1 MHRMSP
7 LDASFLHIED
17 RVSHMHIGSAAIFE
31 GPAPSHDEILA
42 AIAAKLPLVPRYR
55 QKVRFVPL
63 SVGRP
68 VWVDDPHFVLDYHVR
83 HTAMPQPGGD
93 EQLRNLVGRVMSQQ
107 LDRTKPLWELWIAEG
122 LQDGRWVM
130 ISKTHHCM
138 VDGVSSSDLLSV
150 LMDETRE
157 AGPAP
162 ADPWRPEPEPNPAQL
177 VTQALAE
184 RAASPYEG
192 VRTVASAVRGPRRLV
207 RNLVQGAR
215 DVSQTR
221 SVLVPTASISLN
233 GPIGPHRRWDWA
245 RGRLA
250 DVKVIRDG
258 LGGTVNDVVLT
269 VITAGFR
276 ELLQQ
281 RGEDIEDRTI
291 RTLVP
296 VSVRKGSERGTY
308 DNKVSAMFAE
318 LPIGITDPLERLD
331 AVRRQMEG
339 LKQSRQAVGAEVL
352 TSMTGFAPAMLLALG
367 GRLAMRVPQ
376 RNLNTVTTNVPGPQ
390 HPLYLAGR
398 RLLEVFPYVPLASNV
413 RVGLAIYSYDGGL
426 NFGVTG
432 DYDTAPDIGVL
443 ADGIEHGLAE
453 LVRLAQKGAASKRAG
468 TRAPRRHT
476 VQAASPVGRS
486 TGGETAS

>member
-1 MHRMSP
+1 MQRMSP

-31 GPAPSHDEILA
+31 GPAPSHDEIIT
-42 AIAAKLPLVPRYR
+42 AISSKLPLVPRYR

-63 SVGRP
+63 SLGRP

-83 HTAMPQPGGD
+83 HTAMPQPGGA

-107 LDRTKPLWELWIAEG
+107 LDRNKPLWELWIAEG
-122 LQDGRWVM
+122 LTDGRWVM

-150 LMDETRE
+150 LMDDTRE
-157 AGPAP
+157 GGAAP
-162 ADPWRPEPEPNPAQL
+162 PDRWRPEPEPNPAQL
-177 VTQALAE
+177 VAESLAE

-192 VRTVASAVRGPRRLV
+192 FRTVMAAARGPRRLA
-207 RNLVQGAR
+207 RNLVQGVL

-221 SVLVPTASISLN
+221 SVLLPADEVSLN

-250 DVKVIRDG
+250 DVKTIREAF
-258 LGGTVNDVVLT
+258 GGTVNDVVLT

-276 ELLQQ
+276 ELLLG
-281 RGEDIEDRTI
+281 RGVEVEGRTV

-296 VSVRKGSERGTY
+296 VSVRKGSERGEY
-308 DNKVSAMFAE
+308 NNRVSAMFAE
-318 LPIGITDPLERLD
+318 LPVGIDDALERLD
-331 AVRRQMEG
+331 SVHRQMED

-352 TSMTGFAPAMLLALG
+352 TSMTGFAPALLLALG
-367 GRLAMRVPQ
+367 GRLAPRVPQ

-398 RLLEVFPYVPLASNV
+398 RLLEVFPYVPLANRI

-426 NFGVTG
+426 NFGITG
-432 DYDTAPDIGVL
+432 DYDTAPDIGHL
-443 ADGIEHGLAE
+443 AQGIEEGLDE
-453 LVRLAQKGAASKRAG
+453 LVRLAQDGRRPKSRRTAAPKRGAGQPEVPGA
-468 TRAPRRHT
+468 
-476 VQAASPVGRS
+476 RS
-486 TGGETAS
+486 TSRQPAF

>member
-17 RVSHMHIGSAAIFE
+17 RVSHMHIGSAAILE
-31 GPAPSHDEILA
+31 GPAPSHEEILD
-42 AIAAKLPLVPRYR
+42 AIGSKLPYVPRYR

-63 SVGRP
+63 SLGRP

-83 HTAMPQPGGD
+83 HTAMPQPGGE

-130 ISKTHHCM
+130 ISKTHHSM

-157 AGPAP
+157 GAP
-162 ADPWRPEPEPNPAQL
+162 PPRDTWSPEPEPNPAEL
-177 VTQALAE
+177 VTHAIAG
-184 RAASPYEG
+184 RAASPYEAM
-192 VRTVASAVRGPRRLV
+192 RTVIAAFRRPQRLARDLV
-207 RNLVQGAR
+207 RGAR
-215 DVSQTR
+215 DVSATR
-221 SVLVPTASISLN
+221 SVVLPASSVSLN

-245 RGRLA
+245 RGRLS
-250 DVKVIRDG
+250 DVKTIREG
-258 LGGTVNDVVLT
+258 FGGTVNDVVLT

-276 ELLQQ
+276 DLLQA
-281 RGEDIEDRTI
+281 RGEDVEGRTI

-296 VSVRKGSERGTY
+296 VSVRRGSERGTY
-308 DNKVSAMFAE
+308 NNRVSGMFAE
-318 LPIGITDPLERLD
+318 LPVAIADPVERLQ
-331 AVRRQMEG
+331 ALRRQMED

-352 TSMTGFAPAMLLALG
+352 TSMTGFAPAMLLALSA
-367 GRLAMRVPQ
+367 RVAMRMPQ
-376 RNLNTVTTNVPGPQ
+376 RNINTVTTNVPGPQ

-398 RLLEVFPYVPLASNV
+398 RLLEVFPFVPLASNV
-413 RVGLAIYSYDGGL
+413 RVGVAIYSYDGGL

-432 DYDTAPDIGVL
+432 DYDSAPDIGVL
-443 ADGIEHGLAE
+443 ARGIEGALTELAGLAP
-453 LVRLAQKGAASKRAG
+453 ASSPKRA
-468 TRAPRRHT
+468 RAPRRRRAQT
-476 VQAASPVGRS
+476 DATPAPRGTESP
-486 TGGETAS
+486 T